1 MSNLILLQ
9 RLVKAQSVKI
19 TQLEAA
25 MQFFKALAER
35 CASRTQLI
43 RFANHGRGAAND

>member
-1 MSNLILLQ
+1 MSTKLLQ
-9 RLVKAQSVKI
+9 ALLDKQADRI
-19 TQLEAA
+19 MQLEAA